1 MGAINRPGGLLAF
14 NSNAGR
20 IRAVDDLEG
29 RRQEGR
35 SPMKIKTQV
44 KAGTGPYGTPA
55 GGPWPLGAS
64 SVVRVSSIAEARSG
78 SVKLER
84 RQESGRPRIRRGHRQ
99 EGKAVRI
106 KTQIRAGHGPY
117 TSPLG

>member
-44 KAGTGPYGTPA
+44 KAGTGPYVTPA
-55 GGPWPLGAS
+55 G
-64 SVVRVSSIAEARSG
+64 
-78 SVKLER
+78 
-84 RQESGRPRIRRGHRQ
+84 
-99 EGKAVRI
+99 
-106 KTQIRAGHGPY
+106 
-117 TSPLG
+117 